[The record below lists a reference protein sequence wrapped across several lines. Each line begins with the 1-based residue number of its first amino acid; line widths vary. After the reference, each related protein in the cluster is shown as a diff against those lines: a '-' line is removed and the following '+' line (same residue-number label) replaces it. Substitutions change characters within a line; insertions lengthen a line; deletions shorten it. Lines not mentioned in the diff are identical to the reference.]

1 MNGEFGGNPQVGKN
15 IGVYVAFGIGSA
27 GLVFVQSVILWI
39 SCSIEVRIQYFGT
52 LRRGMARNRGAILT
66 TLPNY
71 RLLVNSMKEWL

>member
-27 GLVFVQSVILWI
+27 GLVFLQSVILWI
-39 SCSIEVRIQYFGT
+39 SCSIEGSIQYFRK
-52 LRRGMARNRGAILT
+52 LRRGMARNRRGMLT
-66 TLPNY
+66 TLPN